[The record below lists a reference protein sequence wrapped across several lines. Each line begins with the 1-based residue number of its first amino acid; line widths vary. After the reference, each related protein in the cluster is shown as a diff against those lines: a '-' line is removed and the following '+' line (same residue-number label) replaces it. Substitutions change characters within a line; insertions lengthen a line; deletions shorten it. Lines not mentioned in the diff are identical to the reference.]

1 MSGASVCINCEGK
14 WDEVVLQPRN
24 VKTTHRKSCPTNLLQ
39 VSDLIVVPCIKVQLG
54 HHIEGAFY
62 LPYYCSLGFSWSDRL
77 HLFSRIVDSSYVLS
91 CGHDFKLAV

>member
-39 VSDLIVVPCIKVQLG
+39 VSDLIFVPCIRVQLG
-54 HHIEGAFY
+54 HHTEGPFISLIIAPLAFHGQIA
-62 LPYYCSLGFSWSDRL
+62 STFS
-77 HLFSRIVDSSYVLS
+77 
-91 CGHDFKLAV
+91 